1 MLLWHYM
8 QCSIC
13 QKCVKI
19 RFQLNKG
26 TNLTMFQQQQ
36 QKNSGIHKTSNVS
49 SAGTQWTKPWFYPRH
64 LCDLLVAGLTWM
76 AVSWLNLSWQLWDVH
91 TVLHSGLWDYAK
103 QSNLLALMDQ
113 KTCMATKIR
122 IPNFYLVL
130 TKKTCYADSFV
141 SFFEVLLYCKGNWKG
156 LHWIHGLFI

>member
-1 MLLWHYM
+1 MPLWHYM

-19 RFQLNKG
+19 RFQLSKG
-26 TNLTMFQQQQ
+26 SNLIMFQKQ
-36 QKNSGIHKTSNVS
+36 QKSGIHKTSNMS
-49 SAGTQWTKPWFYPRH
+49 SAGSQWTKPWFYLRH
-64 LCDLLVAGLTWM
+64 LRDLHVAGLTWM

-91 TVLHSGLWDYAK
+91 TALHSGLWDYAK

-122 IPNFYLVL
+122 MPNFYSI
-130 TKKTCYADSFV
+130 TQKNPCYGYSFV
-141 SFFEVLLYCKGNWKG
+141 SFFEVLLYCQGNWKG
-156 LHWIHGLFI
+156 LHWIHRLFI